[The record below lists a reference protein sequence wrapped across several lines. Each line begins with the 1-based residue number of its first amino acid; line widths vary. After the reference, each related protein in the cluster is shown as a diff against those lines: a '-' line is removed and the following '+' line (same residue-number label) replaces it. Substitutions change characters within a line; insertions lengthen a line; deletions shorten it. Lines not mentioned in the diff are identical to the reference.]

1 MSGIG
6 RALSGLSLVSNDSRI
21 LNDMISHTAEL
32 SENVSAKVRRLDEA
46 RVGDRGFL
54 IILA

>member
-6 RALSGLSLVSNDSRI
+6 RALTGLSLVSNDSRN
-21 LNDMISHTAEL
+21 LSEMISHTAEL

-46 RVGDRGFL
+46 RVSCEQTNL
-54 IILA
+54 PSE